1 MRALPRK
8 TALRVLLTGIFIATV
23 GDALASIAFTLQ
35 AAISDRPELLAMV
48 LLADLIPGIIFGL
61 VGGFLADKQLRWW
74 WWPCVLILQASIYVF
89 MSLSMQWSVII
100 GGIAVVSAISALIG
114 PVSKKLVAYYSDDDT
129 KVGGRLALIS
139 GLAQALGLIVG
150 GASIG
155 AGAIQLMVLGCAL
168 TLTVLF
174 IVSLF
179 VAVPQAIHLDS
190 GKRRGLWDGF
200 SMLVSPRLFGI
211 TGVALMVG
219 VVMSTSFEGVVNVFV
234 LTRIAGFTP
243 FEFSVA
249 CAVWAM
255 AIIVGSLTAPKIK
268 ISGFW
273 GLAVSGVGIGLPI
286 AATGLFLPPLILII
300 PLYFLGGYSNGF
312 FNSLIN
318 RIILGVADEQQGR
331 AWAAF
336 HWIVNVCLL
345 VGYTV
350 GGAWG
355 SQFAQELMILAG
367 GGVVVLVGVCT
378 SCKILTR
385 KKAEISHNG

>member
-23 GDALASIAFTLQ
+23 GDALASLAFTLQ

-48 LLADLIPGIIFGL
+48 LLADLIPGIVFGL

-74 WWPCVLILQASIYVF
+74 WWPCALFLQACIYVF
-89 MSLSMQWSVII
+89 MSLSMQWSAII
-100 GGIAVVSAISALIG
+100 CGIAVVSAISALVG

-155 AGAIQLMVLGCAL
+155 GGAIQLMVLGCAL

-200 SMLVSPRLFGI
+200 IMLVSPRLFGI

-219 VVMSTSFEGVVNVFV
+219 VIMSTSFEGVVNVFV
-234 LTRIAGFTP
+234 LTRIAGYTP

-249 CAVWAM
+249 CAVWAT
-255 AIIVGSLTAPKIK
+255 AILVGSLTAPTIK

-273 GLAVSGVGIGLPI
+273 GLAISGVGIGIPI

-318 RIILGVADEQQGR
+318 RIILRVSDEQQGR

-350 GGAWG
+350 GGALG
-355 SQFAQELMILAG
+355 STHAQHLMVLAG
-367 GGVVVLVGVCT
+367 CGVLVLVGLCAAARVLRQSDT
-378 SCKILTR
+378 V
-385 KKAEISHNG
+385 H